1 MFFDQI
7 KEVEQSIKQLQKDL
21 IAIGEGVDGH
31 YDQLDDIAAHVIA
44 LEAIMIEVM
53 KKTEIDVDA
62 VKAWIVAATEGSTGQ
77 KGGSTKAQ
85 IIVENLISGEPAPE
99 KRDQLTRKLEQ
110 KTLAYLAGVFF
121 AVKLTTFRICTTGA
135 GIAAFLAD
143 QTGLAAF
150 RTLTKSGIRGFK
162 GILPGWQIDH
172 LRLCQDLIFFQ

>member
-62 VKAWIVAATEGSTGQ
+62 VKAWIVAATEGSTVQ

-99 KRDQLTRKLEQ
+99 KRD
-110 KTLAYLAGVFF
+110 
-121 AVKLTTFRICTTGA
+121 
-135 GIAAFLAD
+135 
-143 QTGLAAF
+143 
-150 RTLTKSGIRGFK
+150 
-162 GILPGWQIDH
+162 
-172 LRLCQDLIFFQ
+172 

>member
-99 KRDQLTRKLEQ
+99 KRD
-110 KTLAYLAGVFF
+110 
-121 AVKLTTFRICTTGA
+121 
-135 GIAAFLAD
+135 
-143 QTGLAAF
+143 
-150 RTLTKSGIRGFK
+150 
-162 GILPGWQIDH
+162 
-172 LRLCQDLIFFQ
+172 

>member
-7 KEVEQSIKQLQKDL
+7 KEVEASIKQLQKDL

-53 KKTEIDVDA
+53 KKTEIDADA

-85 IIVENLISGEPAPE
+85 IIVENLLQGDPIPE
-99 KRDQLTRKLEQ
+99 RK
-110 KTLAYLAGVFF
+110 
-121 AVKLTTFRICTTGA
+121 
-135 GIAAFLAD
+135 D
-143 QTGLAAF
+143 
-150 RTLTKSGIRGFK
+150 
-162 GILPGWQIDH
+162 
-172 LRLCQDLIFFQ
+172 

>member
-85 IIVENLISGEPAPE
+85 IIVENLISREPAPE
-99 KRDQLTRKLEQ
+99 KRD
-110 KTLAYLAGVFF
+110 
-121 AVKLTTFRICTTGA
+121 
-135 GIAAFLAD
+135 
-143 QTGLAAF
+143 
-150 RTLTKSGIRGFK
+150 
-162 GILPGWQIDH
+162 
-172 LRLCQDLIFFQ
+172 